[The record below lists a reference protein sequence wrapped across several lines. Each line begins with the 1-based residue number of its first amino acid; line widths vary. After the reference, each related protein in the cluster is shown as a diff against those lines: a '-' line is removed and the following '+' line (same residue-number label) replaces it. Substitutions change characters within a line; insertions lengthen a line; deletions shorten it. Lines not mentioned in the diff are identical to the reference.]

1 MAKVKIMVQSDKYF
15 SKYFSTIK
23 ASLDSIDVNQ
33 LEKVANLIAK
43 ANTLNNKI
51 IIVGN
56 GGSASIASHLTVDFI
71 NAAKIKAI
79 NFNESSIITCFSN
92 DYGYENWVGKALD
105 CYADSGDVA
114 ILISSSG
121 QSQNMLVGAKKA
133 KSMNVDVVTL
143 SGFSSDNPLRQLGDI
158 NLWVDSKA
166 YNIVEMTHH
175 VWLLAIIDYLIE
187 LNKEKM
193 I

>member
-1 MAKVKIMVQSDKYF
+1 VKNYF
-15 SKYFSTIK
+15 KNYFSTIK
-23 ASLDSIDVNQ
+23 SSLDLIDISK
-33 LEKVANLIAK
+33 LEQISNLITK
-43 ANTLNNKI
+43 VSKSGNKV

-79 NFNESSIITCFSN
+79 NFNESSIITCFAN
-92 DYGYENWVGKALD
+92 DYGYENWVSKALE
-105 CYADSGDVA
+105 CYADSGDVV

-121 QSQNMLVGAKKA
+121 QSENMLVGAKKA
-133 KSMNVDVVTL
+133 KSMNLNVVTL
-143 SGFSSDNPLRQLGDI
+143 SGFSLDNPLRQLGDI

-175 VWLLAIIDYLIE
+175 IWLLAIVDYIIE
-187 LNKEKM
+187 KE
-193 I
+193 

>member
-1 MAKVKIMVQSDKYF
+1 MIHADKYF

-43 ANTLNNKI
+43 ANTLSNKI

-56 GGSASIASHLTVDFI
+56 GGSASIASHLTIDFI
-71 NAAKIKAI
+71 NAAKIKSV

-187 LNKEKM
+187 LNKEK
-193 I
+193 IV

>member
-1 MAKVKIMVQSDKYF
+1 MIHPDKYF
-15 SKYFSTIK
+15 NEYFSTIK
-23 ASLDSIDVNQ
+23 ASLDSVDVFQ

-43 ANTLNNKI
+43 ANTSSNKI

-92 DYGYENWVGKALD
+92 DYGYENWVGRALD

-121 QSQNMLVGAKKA
+121 QSENMLVGAKKA

-143 SGFSSDNPLRQLGDI
+143 SGFSLDNPLRKLGDI
-158 NLWVDSKA
+158 NLWVNSSA
-166 YNIVEMTHH
+166 YNIVEMVHH
-175 VWLLAIIDYLIE
+175 IWLLAVCDAVIGVAEYPAS
-187 LNKEKM
+187 
-193 I
+193 

>member
-1 MAKVKIMVQSDKYF
+1 MTIQLDKYF
-15 SKYFSTIK
+15 NEYFSTIK
-23 ASLDSIDVNQ
+23 TSLDSIDVYQ
-33 LEKVANLIAK
+33 LEKVANLIVK
-43 ANTLNNKI
+43 ASASGNKI
-51 IIVGN
+51 IVVGN
-56 GGSASIASHLTVDFI
+56 GGSASIASHVTIDFI
-71 NAAKIKAI
+71 NAAKIKST

-92 DYGYENWVGKALD
+92 DYGYENWVGKALE

-133 KSMNVDVVTL
+133 ESMNVDVVTL

-175 VWLLAIIDYLIE
+175 IWLLAIVDYIIE
-187 LNKEKM
+187 KE
-193 I
+193 